1 MVPLYDIVLVAVMV
15 TQNPTNGQLSMQY
28 QPLDYYTSW
37 STCQKEERRLQ
48 AQIRE
53 REKIKAYVCLKVDRD

>member
-1 MVPLYDIVLVAVMV
+1 MIPLYEIVLVAVTV
-15 TQNPTNGQLSMQY
+15 IQNPASGQLSIQY

-37 STCQKEERRLQ
+37 STCQKGERRLQ

-53 REKIKAYVCLKVDRD
+53 RERIKAYICLKVDRD